1 MAAAEPNSVTLVTPT
16 YWRDLALCELL
27 CETVDRWIDGFDKHY
42 LIVADDDQPLFAKL
56 EGVRREVIAASELL
70 PRWLRPLP
78 AFLRR
83 GTRRY
88 WWSLRTKP
96 VSGWHVQQLL
106 KLAAAATLDGPR
118 FCIVDSDVA
127 FFRRFDLAAYR
138 RPHPIPAYYAPAA
151 VTEDTAMHAAWV
163 KSTHRLLGLPPPAFP
178 ADDFIGH
185 VIFWDRASVRSMLDR
200 IEKVTAREWPEALCR
215 VRDFSEYMLYG
226 FHQRRDAEEAQRHYP
241 STASACIS
249 YWEPRSL
256 DEAGIRRLL
265 DAGGAEHVAFSAASL
280 SGTPVERVR
289 RALADR
295 ARGDSFVPPVM
306 TPLPAG

>member
-1 MAAAEPNSVTLVTPT
+1 VTLVTPT
-16 YWRDLALCELL
+16 YWRDVGLCELL
-27 CETVDRWIDGFDKHY
+27 CETVDRWVTGFGKHY
-42 LIVADDDQPLFAKL
+42 LIVADADLPLFARFNAP
-56 EGVRREVIAASELL
+56 RRQVVAASSLL

-83 GTRRY
+83 GSRRY

-118 FCIVDSDVA
+118 FCILDSDVA
-127 FFRRFDLAAYR
+127 FFRRFDLLAYR
-138 RPHPIPAYYAPAA
+138 RPHAVPVYAARAA
-151 VTEDTAMHAAWV
+151 VTEDASLHAAWV
-163 KSTHRLLGLPPPAFP
+163 GSTHRVLGLDRPAFP
-178 ADDFIGH
+178 ADDFIAH
-185 VIFWDRASVRSMLDR
+185 VIIWDQATVRRMLDR
-200 IEKVTAREWPEALCR
+200 IEQVTGCEWMEALCR

-226 FHQRRDAEEAQRHYP
+226 YHQQSDADEACRHRV
-241 STASACIS
+241 TATSPCLS

-265 DAGGAEHVAFSAASL
+265 LGADSQHVAFSVASL

-289 RALADR
+289 RALAGHSVDKLV
-295 ARGDSFVPPVM
+295 AQDAWAPSG
-306 TPLPAG
+306 